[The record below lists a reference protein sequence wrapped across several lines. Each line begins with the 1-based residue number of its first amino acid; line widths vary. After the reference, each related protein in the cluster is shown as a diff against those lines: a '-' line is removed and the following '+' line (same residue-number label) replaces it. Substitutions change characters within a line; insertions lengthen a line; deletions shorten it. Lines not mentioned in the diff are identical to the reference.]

1 MSSAM
6 TWVIWRKAVRILSE
20 RRQKRRPLRTCV
32 ACREKRDQRELMR
45 ITASK
50 DGVVTLDSQQ
60 KLPGRGAY
68 ICYRQECVEKAK
80 KRDLLRRALKCPVP
94 EEIWGIIDCTVADV
108 SSPGKGLTR
117 RMPEGMVCMAD
128 IERKGSES
136 VDRQEE

>member
-1 MSSAM
+1 M
-6 TWVIWRKAVRILSE
+6 ICRKAVRILSE
-20 RRQKRRPLRTCV
+20 RRQKKRPLRTCV

-50 DGVVTLDSQQ
+50 DGVVTFDSQQ

-68 ICYRQECVEKAK
+68 LCYRRECVEKAK

-94 EEIWGIIDCTVADV
+94 EEIWKNIDYTVADV
-108 SSPGKGLTR
+108 SSPDEGLTR
-117 RMPEGMVCMAD
+117 RMPENGVCMAD
-128 IERKGSES
+128 IERKGLEG